1 MKQKLVA
8 ISLFGILFF
17 QGLFSAYSQ
26 QWGNYTLIAVQNQTS
41 AKLIDTASATY
52 HSWTLSGST
61 GYSAYMMPGGKLIR
75 SLTAQNNTF
84 MGGGMTGRLQ
94 MVDWNGT
101 VLWDYTYSN
110 SSYNLHHDFCPLPN
124 GNILAIA
131 YEAKT
136 AAEVT
141 TAGCNNS
148 HVMWPDKI
156 VEFQPTGTNSATIV
170 WEWHAWDHLVQDYDA
185 SKNNYG
191 VVADHPELLDINY
204 NNTSIVK
211 DWMHMNGI
219 DYNPILDQI
228 AFSCHNLDQIF
239 VIDHST
245 TTAEAASHSG
255 GLSGKGG
262 DILYRWGDPAHYDA
276 PGTAILNVVHDAH
289 WIPEGYPNAGYLVGF
304 NNNGVSQNQSS
315 VDLVSPPLNGFN
327 YDWTPGSAFSP
338 SSYTLR
344 QTCNGH
350 SNNMGNSE
358 QFPNGNMMVCIAQSG
373 TVYEINSAGTQLWTY
388 TANGTI
394 PQAHRYTSCFVSQ
407 DAPAI
412 PTITQN
418 GNTLSSSAGSTYQ
431 WYQNGVLIPG
441 ATEASYT
448 PTESGYYMVRIT
460 DDGDCYKRYS
470 EYFNFS
476 ISIGVDTPESQ
487 VLTTVF
493 PNPSNGKVYINN
505 IGLNGESFNVEV
517 FDPVGRSILTAA
529 NSKEIDLSGY
539 GNGIYLLAIAEQ
551 GKSTVYKRIMIIK

>member
-1 MKQKLVA
+1 
-8 ISLFGILFF
+8 
-17 QGLFSAYSQ
+17 
-26 QWGNYTLIAVQNQTS
+26 
-41 AKLIDTASATY
+41 
-52 HSWTLSGST
+52 
-61 GYSAYMMPGGKLIR
+61 
-75 SLTAQNNTF
+75 
-84 MGGGMTGRLQ
+84 MGGGMTERLQ

-141 TAGCNNS
+141 TAGCNIS

-204 NNTSIVK
+204 NNTSNVK

-255 GLSGKGG
+255 GISGKGG
-262 DILYRWGDPAHYDA
+262 DILYRWGDPAHYDT

-358 QFPNGNMMVCIAQSG
+358 QFPNGNMMVCTAQSG
-373 TVYEINSAGTQLWTY
+373 TVYEINSTGTQLWTY

-394 PQAHRYTSCFVSQ
+394 N
-407 DAPAI
+407 AP
-412 PTITQN
+412 N
-418 GNTLSSSAGSTYQ
+418 DS
-431 WYQNGVLIPG
+431 
-441 ATEASYT
+441 
-448 PTESGYYMVRIT
+448 
-460 DDGDCYKRYS
+460 
-470 EYFNFS
+470 
-476 ISIGVDTPESQ
+476 GVDELGSNS
-487 VLTTVF
+487 LRIY
-493 PNPSNGKVYINN
+493 PNPAKEELVVVFENQGLQELTIRNLLGISVLETRVSSGQSLLLT
-505 IGLNGESFNVEV
+505 GLNPGVYFLNLGGEIRKLV
-517 FDPVGRSILTAA
+517 
-529 NSKEIDLSGY
+529 KE
-539 GNGIYLLAIAEQ
+539 
-551 GKSTVYKRIMIIK
+551 